1 MSWWVCLCAQWAM
14 DKNFDFNYM
23 TISHILFNSIP
34 KAGKKAGNTNSEG
47 METNL
52 NSSLIN
58 CVTLKKSPKAP
69 GLFPPSLG
77 EWFGP
82 DSTSS
87 PRSYNS
93 HGYHFKVYRW
103 G

>member
-1 MSWWVCLCAQWAM
+1 M
-14 DKNFDFNYM
+14 DKNFDFNSM

-34 KAGKKAGNTNSEG
+34 KAGKTNSEG

-69 GLFPPSLG
+69 GLFPPSPG

-82 DSTSS
+82 DNTS
-87 PRSYNS
+87 PPT
-93 HGYHFKVYRW
+93 
-103 G
+103 